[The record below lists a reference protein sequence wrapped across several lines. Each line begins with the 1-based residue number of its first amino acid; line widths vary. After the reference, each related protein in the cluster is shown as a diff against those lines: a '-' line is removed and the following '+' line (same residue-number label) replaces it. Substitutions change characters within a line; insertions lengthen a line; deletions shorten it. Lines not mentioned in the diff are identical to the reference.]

1 MAGLRARTWGHYRPR
16 AHGTC
21 LLSVQCGAAFQE
33 DDVIVLNG
41 SKEDVQ
47 VLKSR
52 MEERRLRA
60 KLEKVLRP
68 GLCPQPLS
76 LGESRSCPAVAPA
89 LEPVA
94 TPQLHCWW
102 RPQGLQ

>member
-1 MAGLRARTWGHYRPR
+1 M
-16 AHGTC
+16 
-21 LLSVQCGAAFQE
+21 
-33 DDVIVLNG
+33 LNG
-41 SKEDVQ
+41 SKEDVE

-60 KLEKVLRP
+60 KLEKVPRP

-76 LGESRSCPAVAPA
+76 LGESRPCPAVAHA

-94 TPQLHCWW
+94 TPQLCCWW